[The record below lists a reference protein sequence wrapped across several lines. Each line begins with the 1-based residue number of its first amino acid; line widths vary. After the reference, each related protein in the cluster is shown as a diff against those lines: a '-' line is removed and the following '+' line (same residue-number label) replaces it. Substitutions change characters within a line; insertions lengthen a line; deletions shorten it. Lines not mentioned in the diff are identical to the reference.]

1 MRQWIYA
8 ASASL
13 VLLGTAGQANALPI
27 NPMGPAAIPSDIEQ
41 AQFIFGDEIIA
52 GTIMAGA
59 GQASIGA
66 VTRFAAALVGA
77 AARGGMAGT
86 AAEDFT
92 AEVGH
97 MVGCGRMVDTVAADR
112 VVDSTV
118 VVGRVA
124 ADTVDT
130 RLA

>member
-1 MRQWIYA
+1 
-8 ASASL
+8 
-13 VLLGTAGQANALPI
+13 
-27 NPMGPAAIPSDIEQ
+27 
-41 AQFIFGDEIIA
+41 
-52 GTIMAGA
+52 MAGA

-97 MVGCGRMVDTVAADR
+97 MVGCGRVVDTVAADR

-124 ADTVDT
+124 ADTAVVVMVVDTAAAGMAAADMVDT